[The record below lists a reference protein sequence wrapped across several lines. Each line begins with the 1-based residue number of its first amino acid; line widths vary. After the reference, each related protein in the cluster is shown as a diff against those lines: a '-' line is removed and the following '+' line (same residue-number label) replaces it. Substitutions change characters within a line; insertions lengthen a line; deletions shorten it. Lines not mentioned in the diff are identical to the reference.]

1 MSNIILTPIVSLFC
15 SCVAS
20 ALTFFMTKKKYNT
33 EVDSQVIHNINE
45 ASATYKRT
53 MEDTL
58 ELLNNKIETL
68 QAENSTLKIQVN
80 NLQMQMINLLN
91 DICMEANCK
100 LRKKNVENKIA
111 PVAPKATKKGKKA

>member
-1 MSNIILTPIVSLFC
+1 
-15 SCVAS
+15 
-20 ALTFFMTKKKYNT
+20 MTKKKYNT

-100 LRKKNVENKIA
+100 LRKKNMESKIA
-111 PVAPKATKKGKKA
+111 PVAPKATKATKKGKKA